1 MRQRKHRHKESF
13 SILLI
18 SNTGQNARHFHVGA
32 SFFRLLTVFIL
43 CAFAAFGWLAYHY
56 LSASAAG
63 VEHVNASGVTRESE
77 LLDQVVEQEKTI
89 RQMETEKESLN
100 RRIDELTLENKA
112 LLAAAKASQSG
123 GTEDRAAAE
132 EAAESDPAVP
142 SRYPYSETGEV
153 LQKYSES
160 YPYVS
165 INTRER
171 GSVIAAGDGTVTFV
185 GSEEGYP
192 LVVEIEHGNGYRTR
206 YMLPQTAEALCEE
219 GEQVQAG
226 DALVRIGGDNLRM
239 DYQVIR
245 EGKPIDPLIV
255 FEAKG

>member
-132 EAAESDPAVP
+132 EAAESDPAIP

-165 INTRER
+165 INTKEN
-171 GSVIAAGDGTVTFV
+171 GSIVAAGDGTVTYI
-185 GSEEGYP
+185 GADGDYP
-192 LVVEIEHGNGYRTR
+192 LVIEIDHGNGYRTR
-206 YMLPQTAEALCEE
+206 YMLSQAAETLCKA
-219 GEQVQAG
+219 GDRVRTG
-226 DALVRIGGDNLRM
+226 DALAAVGGDNQRL
-239 DYQVIR
+239 DYQVFQ
-245 EGKPIDPLIV
+245 EDKAIDPLIV